1 MTAIVCRYDRRLQS
15 LADPELQKRGGQI
28 FSEICERPFLGV
40 SRKNFSIS
48 PKSVHLSLKISDDL
62 FLVIDLFNVFQCGIF
77 HRGAKSVADIG
88 MAGQNPYFS
97 TYSQFISLLFLPP
110 RGAKLHCQL
119 RWGGHGRICPPW
131 ISH

>member
-48 PKSVHLSLKISDDL
+48 PKNVHLSLKISDDL

-88 MAGQNPYFS
+88 MG
-97 TYSQFISLLFLPP
+97 
-110 RGAKLHCQL
+110 GAKILTFRHIHSLYHYSFCSRGGKLH
-119 RWGGHGRICPPW
+119 
-131 ISH
+131 